1 MSRSKWKGYF
11 LKKNVLKLE
20 NNKVWNRNYAIPE
33 SMIGNFAF
41 IHNGK
46 EFKKVLIVREK
57 VGFKFGDFS
66 FTRKYT
72 SKVKSSKVLQ
82 VKKKKV

>member
-1 MSRSKWKGYF
+1 
-11 LKKNVLKLE
+11 
-20 NNKVWNRNYAIPE
+20 
-33 SMIGNFAF
+33 MIGNFVL

-46 EFKKVLIVREK
+46 EFKKVLVIREK

-72 SKVKSSKVLQ
+72 SKIKSSKIVQ
-82 VKKKKV
+82 TKKKKS

>member
-1 MSRSKWKGYF
+1 MSRSKWKGNF
-11 LKKNVLKLE
+11 IEKSLLNKEKNKLWSRSST
-20 NNKVWNRNYAIPE
+20 VPE
-33 SMIGNFAF
+33 SMIGNFVL

-46 EFKKVLIVREK
+46 EFKKVLVIREK

-72 SKVKSSKVLQ
+72 SKIKSSKIVQ
-82 VKKKKV
+82 TKKKKS

>member
-1 MSRSKWKGYF
+1 MSRSKWKGSF
-11 LKKNVLKLE
+11 IEKSALNKE
-20 NNKVWNRNYAIPE
+20 NNKFWSRSSTILE
-33 SMIGNFAF
+33 SMIGDFVF

-46 EFKKVLIVREK
+46 EFKKVIVIREK

-72 SKVKSSKVLQ
+72 SKIKNLKTLQ
-82 VKKKKV
+82 TKKKKN

>member
-1 MSRSKWKGYF
+1 MSRSKWKGSF
-11 LKKNVLKLE
+11 VEKNILNKDHTKLWSRSST
-20 NNKVWNRNYAIPE
+20 VPE
-33 SMIGNFAF
+33 SMIGNFVL

-46 EFKKVLIVREK
+46 EFKKVLIIREK

-72 SKVKSSKVLQ
+72 SKIKSSKVIQ
-82 VKKKKV
+82 TKKKKV